1 MTPRISVI
9 MHAYNADAT
18 MAASVAS
25 VLGQTYGDFELI
37 IVDDGSRDGS
47 AGMARLLAIEDRRIR
62 TLRQPHGGGAA
73 ARNRGLTAAAGEYLT
88 FLTAAEIWAP
98 SRLARHLAFMDKA
111 PECGVTIEPDWASA
125 NLFVHRAVFAEAGP
139 FNTDLPDGDEV
150 EWIAR
155 VQDLTDWQIH
165 NLGNVAPPF
174 MPPVGHGP
182 AASAHGRPAPSRPA
196 ARRFGGMAAFLVGA
210 LDRRILAH

>member
-62 TLRQPHGGGAA
+62 TLRQPRAGATA
-73 ARNRGLTAAAGEYLT
+73 ARNRGIEAATGEYLT
-88 FLTAAEIWAP
+88 FLGADEIWAP
-98 SRLARHLAFMDKA
+98 TRLARHLAFMDTA
-111 PECGVTIEPDWASA
+111 PDCGVTLEPDWAGA

-139 FNTDLPDGDEV
+139 FNRELTDGDEV

-155 VQDLTDWQIH
+155 VQNLTDWQIH
-165 NLGNVAPPF
+165 NLASVTPPRLLAPVAAVPPTASP
-174 MPPVGHGP
+174 MPARHML
-182 AASAHGRPAPSRPA
+182 
-196 ARRFGGMAAFLVGA
+196 ARRLGGLAAFVAGA
-210 LDRRILAH
+210 LDPRILTS